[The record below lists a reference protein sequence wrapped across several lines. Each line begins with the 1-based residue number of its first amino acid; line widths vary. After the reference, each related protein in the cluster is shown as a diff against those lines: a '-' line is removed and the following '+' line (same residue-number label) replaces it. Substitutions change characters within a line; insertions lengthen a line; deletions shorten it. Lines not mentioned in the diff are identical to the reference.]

1 MSKGRDPAVESGDL
15 DARSGR
21 LETKYQE
28 FIKDYGDALGRL
40 ARAYES
46 DRETCRDLL
55 QDIHVALWRSL
66 HVFDGRCSARTWV
79 YRVAHNVAASHLVK
93 RNRRRAKALL
103 SLEELDELQDWSAAT
118 EVDPT
123 EMLDRDRARNR
134 LLTLVRTLQPLDRQ
148 IILLYLEDTDAA
160 SIGEVTGMSQ
170 GNVSI
175 KIHRI
180 KQMLA
185 RRFHEGGNSGR
196 R

>member
-1 MSKGRDPAVESGDL
+1 MSKGRDPAAEPGGL
-15 DARSGR
+15 DARSDR
-21 LETKYQE
+21 LEMKYQE
-28 FIKDYGDALGRL
+28 FVKDYGDALGRL

-46 DRETCRDLL
+46 DREACRDLL

-66 HVFDGRCSARTWV
+66 QVFDGRCSARTWV

-103 SLEELDELQDWSAAT
+103 SLEELDELHDRSAAT

-123 EMLDRDRARNR
+123 EVLDRDRARNR

-148 IILLYLEDTDAA
+148 IFLLYLEDTDAA
-160 SIGEVTGMSQ
+160 SIGEVTGMSP
-170 GNVSI
+170 GNVST

-180 KQMLA
+180 KRMLI
-185 RRFHEGGNSGR
+185 RRFHEGEDNGR

>member
-1 MSKGRDPAVESGDL
+1 MSKGRDPAVEPGGL
-15 DARSGR
+15 DALGH
-21 LETKYQE
+21 LEMKYQE
-28 FIKDYGDALGRL
+28 FVKDYGDSLGRL

-46 DRETCRDLL
+46 DHDACRDLL

-66 HVFDGRCSARTWV
+66 QVFDGRCSERTWV
-79 YRVAHNVAASHLVK
+79 YRVAHNVAATHLVK

-103 SLEELDELQDWSAAT
+103 SLEELDDLQDWSAAT

-123 EMLDRDRARNR
+123 EVLDRDRARNR
-134 LLTLVRTLQPLDRQ
+134 LMALVRTLQPLDRQ

-160 SIGEVTGMSQ
+160 SIGEVTGISP
-170 GNVSI
+170 GNVAT

-180 KQMLA
+180 KQMLI
-185 RRFHEGGNSGR
+185 RRFHEGGDNGR